1 MTKKSEKYHLQFI
14 KLLDDMKAVNKNQRR
29 QNFVQLGTKGR
40 VEKKGGGVSDGR
52 FSTKKKEK
60 KEKKKHGHKTH
71 WILPNNQFKTNLFF
85 FSFLG
90 GGDPFQLGSWSEGW
104 LKLQSSLEKPSDK
117 CQRTHIIQNS
127 FHDT

>member
-14 KLLDDMKAVNKNQRR
+14 KLLDDMKAVNNNQRR

-40 VEKKGGGVSDGR
+40 VEKKGGGVSDGQ

-85 FSFLG
+85 
-90 GGDPFQLGSWSEGW
+90 
-104 LKLQSSLEKPSDK
+104 
-117 CQRTHIIQNS
+117 
-127 FHDT
+127 